1 MVLLA
6 NEQRLQA
13 DIDVLKQISELCE
26 EGTTRIGFT
35 SEYRAGVEYFK
46 SQMERAGLSV
56 REDSIGN
63 VYGRLEGT
71 ETGRPAIVSGSH
83 LDTVRCAGAYDGIA
97 GAVCALEAARMLKEN
112 GAALKH
118 PYEVMGI
125 IEEEGTRFGQVLLG
139 SKFAAGQFQDR
150 DKDVI
155 KDPRIG
161 QTLRQILTEY
171 ACPDA
176 CPALRQTNEIAAFL
190 ELHDEQGPLLEAEGS
205 DIGIVENIVAISWLT
220 VTVTGFAGHAGT
232 VPMPLR
238 QDAAT
243 GAARLISYIADYT
256 TVNFAYSATA
266 TIGKMKLI
274 PGSSNCIPSRCVF
287 TVDLRSGRMANIEE
301 LTQSIKA
308 KAAEIAGECNVEIHV
323 NIDSRQDP
331 IEMDSGLRDLL
342 KQSCEGLGYSYR
354 DIDSGAGHDAMIFSS
369 RWPAAMIFVPC
380 VKGITHNPEEYV
392 HPEFLVKG
400 ADVLYKT
407 ILALDQKK

>member
-1 MVLLA
+1 MA
-6 NEQRLQA
+6 SEQRLQA

-26 EGTTRIGFT
+26 GGTTRIGFT
-35 SEYRAGVEYFK
+35 SEYRAGAEYFK

-63 VYGRLEGT
+63 VYGRLEGI
-71 ETGRPAIVSGSH
+71 EVGKPAIVSGSH

-112 GAALKH
+112 GVMLEH

-139 SKFAAGQFQDR
+139 SKFAAGHFLDP
-150 DKDVI
+150 DKDLM
-155 KDPRIG
+155 KDSRSG
-161 QTLRQILTEY
+161 QTLREILKKY
-171 ACPDA
+171 AYPDA
-176 CPALRQTNEIAAFL
+176 CPALRQTNEIAAFI
-190 ELHDEQGPLLEAEGS
+190 ELHDEQGPLLEAEGT
-205 DIGIVENIVAISWLT
+205 DIGVVENIVAISWLT

-243 GAARLISYIADYT
+243 GAARLISYIAEYT
-256 TVNFAYSATA
+256 TVKYAYSATA
-266 TIGKMKLI
+266 TIGRMQLI

-287 TVDLRSGRMANIEE
+287 TIDLRSGKMSNIEE
-301 LTQSIKA
+301 LIQSIKA
-308 KAAEIAGECNVEIHV
+308 KAAEIAGECSLEIHV
-323 NIDSRQDP
+323 NIDSRQEP
-331 IEMDSGLRDLL
+331 IKMDGGLRDLI
-342 KQSCEGLGYSYR
+342 KQSCEKLGYSYR

-369 RWPAAMIFVPC
+369 RWPAAMLFVPC

-392 HPEFLVKG
+392 HPEYLVKG
-400 ADVLYKT
+400 ADVLYQT
-407 ILALDQKK
+407 ILALDQKE